1 MAASC
6 NARRTPRSSTAASA
20 GSLPRAGRLCR
31 ACRLLHPKGPTSLRR
46 DHRGDRRG
54 RGRAQAAGIVNM
66 GQPTAEELAAFAAEG
81 YGLVLDM
88 RTAGEDRTSDEA
100 ATAAEPGHGV
110 PEPRLPRAGHPHR
123 RPLAQFIESV
133 GSTDGPVL
141 LHCKSG
147 NRSAGTW
154 LAWRVLGEGV
164 DFETALPEAKAK
176 GLRNEAYAQRVSSSP
191 PAEGRE
197 NRA

>member
-1 MAASC
+1 MEREPHRNLLDRCRHRLAIPALVTLFAAAGC
-6 NARRTPRSSTAASA
+6 CTAAPDFPGEVTTA
-20 GSLPRAGRLCR
+20 GSGAAAGHAQAGR
-31 ACRLLHPKGPTSLRR
+31 
-46 DHRGDRRG
+46 
-54 RGRAQAAGIVNM
+54 IVNM

-88 RTAGEDRTSDEA
+88 RTAGEDRGFDEA
-100 ATAAEPGHGV
+100 ATAAALGMEYRNLGFREPDT
-110 PEPRLPRAGHPHR
+110 LTDDL
-123 RPLAQFIESV
+123 LAQFIESV

-164 DFETALPEAKAK
+164 DLETALPEARSM
-176 GLRNEAYAQRVSSSP
+176 GLRNEAYADRV
-191 PAEGRE
+191 RE
-197 NRA
+197 FIAAQ

>member
-1 MAASC
+1 MQRPSHPTLLDRCLRQLAAPALIAC
-6 NARRTPRSSTAASA
+6 AAATGCCTPAPDFPSDVTTAETGAA
-20 GSLPRAGRLCR
+20 A
-31 ACRLLHPKGPTSLRR
+31 
-46 DHRGDRRG
+46 
-54 RGRAQAAGIVNM
+54 GRAQAGRIVNM

-88 RTAGEDRTSDEA
+88 RTAGEDRGFDEA
-100 ATAAEPGHGV
+100 ATAAELGMEYQNLGFR
-110 PEPRLPRAGHPHR
+110 EPDTLTDDL
-123 RPLAQFIESV
+123 LAQFIESV

-164 DFETALPEAKAK
+164 DFETALPEAKAM
-176 GLRNEAYAQRVSSSP
+176 GLRNEAYAQRV
-191 PAEGRE
+191 RE
-197 NRA
+197 FIASR